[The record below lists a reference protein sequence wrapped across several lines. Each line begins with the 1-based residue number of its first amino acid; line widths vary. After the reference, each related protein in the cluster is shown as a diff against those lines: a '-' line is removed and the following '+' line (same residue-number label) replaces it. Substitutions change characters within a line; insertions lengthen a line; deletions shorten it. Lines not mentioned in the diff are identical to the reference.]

1 MKKVDKYQLTQI
13 FASYNKAPVKV
24 GDTVVVPAPWFLQDI
39 GPTTTGKVKQLGS
52 EYSGH
57 VISVISVK

>member
-1 MKKVDKYQLTQI
+1 MRIIIDNGLTYEC
-13 FASYNKAPVKV
+13 SYPVNV
-24 GDTVVVPAPWFLQDI
+24 GDTVIVPAPWFLQDN